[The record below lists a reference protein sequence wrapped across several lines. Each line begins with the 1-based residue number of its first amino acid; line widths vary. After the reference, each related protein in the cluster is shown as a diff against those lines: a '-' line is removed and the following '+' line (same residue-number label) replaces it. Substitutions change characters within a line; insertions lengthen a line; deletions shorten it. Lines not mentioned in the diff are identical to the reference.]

1 MCWLILYQ
9 LDGRGTFSCKTV
21 PTRLPVGFF
30 SWLMVTVGSATS
42 SLRLYKKTSWAGHGK
57 PTSKQCLPWLLLQ
70 FLLWFPFMLTVSLRL
85 INPFLIHVA
94 FGHGVYYSSRNLKTV
109 DKPNSSCGRKE
120 DSWDRKVKRCLA
132 LSRAGSSCGWD
143 QDLLSLPLNL
153 SYFLSFC
160 EVQPLW
166 VGTSFYN
173 PCPHFSW
180 VVS

>member
-1 MCWLILYQ
+1 MEEEPSVAQLSPPDCLWGFFLINGHWAVLPLVSGCIRKQAEQAMGSQPVSSVSHGFCFSFCSDFPSCWL
-9 LDGRGTFSCKTV
+9 
-21 PTRLPVGFF
+21 
-30 SWLMVTVGSATS
+30 
-42 SLRLYKKTSWAGHGK
+42 SLRW
-57 PTSKQCLPWLLLQ
+57 
-70 FLLWFPFMLTVSLRL
+70 
-85 INPFLIHVA
+85 INPFLIHLA
-94 FGHGVYYSSRNLKTV
+94 FGHSVYHSSRNLKTV

-132 LSRAGSSCGWD
+132 LSRAGSSYGWG

-153 SYFLSFC
+153 SYFLSLC